1 MQVAAIKTKQKVQ
14 DGKDKAVFS
23 KMFSKPKDEPKKEEG
38 GEAGGEEDAAKD
50 EVVELGDDTRVN

>member
-1 MQVAAIKTKQKVQ
+1 MQ

-23 KMFSKPKDEPKKEEG
+23 KMFSKPKDEPKKETG
-38 GEAGGEEDAAKD
+38 GEAGGEGVAAKD

>member
-1 MQVAAIKTKQKVQ
+1 MQ

-23 KMFSKPKDEPKKEEG
+23 KMFSKPKDEPKKEAAGEAG
-38 GEAGGEEDAAKD
+38 GEAGGEGGAAKD

>member
-1 MQVAAIKTKQKVQ
+1 VQ

-23 KMFSKPKDEPKKEEG
+23 KMFSKPKDEPKKEAA
-38 GEAGGEEDAAKD
+38 GEAGGEGGAAKD

>member
-1 MQVAAIKTKQKVQ
+1 VQ

-23 KMFSKPKDEPKKEEG
+23 KMFSKPKDEPKKETG
-38 GEAGGEEDAAKD
+38 GEAGGEGVAAKD

>member
-1 MQVAAIKTKQKVQ
+1 VQ

-23 KMFSKPKDEPKKEEG
+23 KMFSKPKDEPKKETG
-38 GEAGGEEDAAKD
+38 GEVGGEGVAAKD

>member
-1 MQVAAIKTKQKVQ
+1 MQ

-23 KMFSKPKDEPKKEEG
+23 KMFSKPKDEPKKEAG
-38 GEAGGEEDAAKD
+38 GEAGGEGAAAKD